1 MMQLL
6 ERLPLRP
13 SLGAACSGHGLGSR
27 SMYEDRA
34 NVAPSHARAL
44 ETPLTA
50 TADAK
55 AHSLTTH
62 VRTK

>member
-6 ERLPLRP
+6 ARLPLRP
-13 SLGAACSGHGLGSR
+13 SRKARFSGHGLGSH

-34 NVAPSHARAL
+34 NVAPSHVRAL

-55 AHSLTTH
+55 AHLLTTH